1 MLERIEVFV
10 DFRVDCLIAVAD
22 GIGVNV
28 PEAIEVV
35 VCIGMLIIFVL
46 GARNHQRLLIKVE
59 DAREQEFL
67 IRENNFGCCHG
78 YAFTRDSYI
87 SGRRSRKNCQVLRT
101 SAMRSRSRSAV
112 RTSSLSREAWAMI
125 WPRGSQK

>member
-1 MLERIEVFV
+1 MLERIELLV

-22 GIGVNV
+22 AHGDNA
-28 PEAIEVV
+28 PEEIEVLV
-35 VCIGMLIIFVL
+35 SIGIPNILVL

-67 IRENNFGCCHG
+67 IRENNFGFCHG